1 MSRFHS
7 RIALVASMGLFLL
20 GCEAQNADNAQNEM
34 PEPEQAAAPAAAATD
49 SYAIVGATLIDGN
62 GGGPVGSSVVVIEGN
77 RISAVGVEGEVDV
90 PAGAEVIDG
99 TGKFILP
106 GLIDAKANWNWHYGE
121 PYLVWG
127 VTSAIVSGGRNNRG
141 FANRDA
147 INNGVFRGPRLFQT
161 GVTIAG
167 SGPDN
172 DKNDNY
178 GPGGGNR
185 IAFSAEQAEAH
196 VRAMNEA
203 GADFITFQNGDGPY
217 EIHAAAVAEAQR
229 LGMPVDFRAM
239 GPQVRAREVCEMGDG
254 IVYVHTGNVGTQI
267 ATDEEKWATYTGL
280 PPDAYSDMD
289 DAKVGPM
296 VEHLVGCNAYLE
308 PDLMAA
314 ERGFHVNWARV
325 QQEDA
330 EFYSNP
336 ELMAYYPKAPAMGV
350 LENVKDPST
359 YLSPEALDI
368 RARGFAN
375 QMIFLKRFA
384 DAGGKIV
391 AASDTPQAPPGLG
404 MHQEMTAFVE
414 DIGMT
419 PMQAIQAGTLWVA
432 EAFHLTDD
440 LGTIEEGKLADIL
453 LVNAD
458 PLENILN
465 LREIDTV
472 FKGGAIVDRSYHTD
486 YQGSLFANNRVTD
499 NRNQIES
506 GDWVRALKAATW
518 RPNAR
523 NGGWGNTGGIDSNIA
538 PTPGIEALLPHTV
551 LRGSPDTEIS
561 ITGFSFVSGSQVL
574 VNGNEISTEVV
585 SRTEITATIPA
596 NILAAAGNPTIVVRN
611 PEPVRQPYWGD
622 TSNIAHILVPFE
634 YTNILPNEG
643 W

>member
-1 MSRFHS
+1 MKGLRARIICAAGMS
-7 RIALVASMGLFLL
+7 LVLL
-20 GCEAQNADNAQNEM
+20 GCEAQDAANVEAEAPAPSAVQAD
-34 PEPEQAAAPAAAATD
+34 AAADA
-49 SYAIVGATLIDGN
+49 YVIQGATLIDGN
-62 GGGPVGSSVVVIEGN
+62 GGAPLSNSVVVIEGD
-77 RISAVGVEGEVDV
+77 RITGVGVDGEVEI
-90 PAGAEVIDG
+90 PAGAEIIDA
-99 TGKFILP
+99 TGKFVLP

-167 SGPDN
+167 SGPNN
-172 DKNDNY
+172 DKRDNY
-178 GPGGGNR
+178 VPGDGNR
-185 IAFSAEQAEAH
+185 NAYSPEQAEAH

-229 LGMPVDFRAM
+229 LGMPVDFRSM

-267 ATDEEKWATYTGL
+267 ASDEEKWATYIGL

-289 DAKVGPM
+289 EAKVGPM
-296 VEHLVGCNAYLE
+296 IEHLVGCNAYLE

-314 ERGFHVNWARV
+314 SRGFHVNWARV

-336 ELMAYYPKAPAMGV
+336 DLMAYYPKAPAMGV

-359 YLSPEALDI
+359 YLNAEALDI

-375 QMIFLKRFA
+375 QMIFLKRFV
-384 DAGGKIV
+384 DAGGKVV
-391 AASDTPQAPPGLG
+391 AASDTPQSPPGLG
-404 MHQEMTAFVE
+404 LHQEIAAFVE

-419 PMQAIQAGTLWVA
+419 PMQAIQSGSSWVA

-440 LGTIEEGKLADIL
+440 LGSVEEGKLADLII
-453 LVNAD
+453 VNAD
-458 PLENILN
+458 PLEDILN
-465 LREIDTV
+465 TREIDTV
-472 FKGGAIVDRSYHTD
+472 FKDGKIVDRSYHTD
-486 YQGSLFANNRVTD
+486 YQGWLFSNDRVTD
-499 NRNQIES
+499 DRSQIEA
-506 GDWVRALKAATW
+506 GDWVSALKDATW

-523 NGGWGNTGGIDSNIA
+523 NGGWGNTGGIDSEIA
-538 PTPGIEALLPHTV
+538 PTPAIESLLPHTL
-551 LRGSPDTEIS
+551 LRGSPDTEIT
-561 ITGFSFVSGSQVL
+561 ITGFNFVDGSKVL
-574 VNGNEISTEVV
+574 VDGTEVSTNV
-585 SRTEITATIPA
+585 ISRTEISATIPA
-596 NILAAAGNPTIVVRN
+596 NILAAAGNLDIIVEN
-611 PEPVRQPYWGD
+611 PEPVRQPYWGSR
-622 TSNIAHILVPFE
+622 SNIGHILVPFE